1 MKHFSAQTGGRFTYV
16 DDVMNLQELALA
28 FNAIFT
34 ECDNF
39 VISGCRVSGQN
50 ISSGYVYLNKEIR
63 YFQGASGVS
72 SWPRYLYESNSSE
85 NVAYASGTDK
95 VGRTVYGCT
104 LGSSVPT
111 SLDPITGAV
120 PTYIKFTSTG
130 ALQMKDALFGKY
142 ALILD
147 PASGSQLVKGTVQF
161 QNAVNISGILS
172 LNNTFKLISGESVCQ
187 MSWDGNN
194 MTIQSRVGT
203 GTIYKLV
210 VDNTGGYKLYS
221 GSTLLCTIGDDG
233 ISTAKSIASTAG
245 LIGGNVKITG
255 SAIYNNG
262 TSGNTGAL
270 NINMVGYNGGTTNFR
285 DTFIGNGKGTA
296 IISVTGS
303 TAKVDVAGVMTVAS
317 GDVNGLIIK
326 STYAKTS
333 PSMLKAI
340 SFRDANDES
349 VASIGFISSDSKLFS
364 INNALANIEITGT
377 SFVNIG
383 PAIKENGQL
392 LSSKYVLASSN
403 ATAMALKADLSSVYT
418 RTQAD
423 ARYGK
428 LTGGISQ
435 FITGSN
441 TAAVLRSQLGAMSQN
456 DVTSLCPT
464 LSNLLADMATTE
476 AKKAAI
482 RQNIGAASASDSYEP
497 IIADS
502 GWKYISGTTGLYV
515 RQIGKVVCIQGRVT
529 TIHSGTV
536 FTLPNGIDA
545 PRYSASFCF
554 DPRGLLGGAWSAQ
567 IAGGTKQCTVVSCD
581 GDCGY
586 TIPFSLTYMT

>member
-72 SWPRYLYESNSSE
+72 SWPRYLYESNSLE

-120 PTYIKFTSTG
+120 PTYIKFTASG

-147 PASGSQLVKGTVQF
+147 PASGNQLVKGTVQF
-161 QNAVNISGILS
+161 QNAVNIAGILS
-172 LNNTFKLISGESVCQ
+172 LNNTFKLTSGESVCQ
-187 MSWDGNN
+187 MSWDGEK

-203 GTIYKLV
+203 GVIYKFV
-210 VDNTGGYKLYS
+210 IDNAGGYKLYS
-221 GSTLLCTIGDDG
+221 GSTLLCTIGNDG

-245 LIGGNVKITG
+245 LIGGNIITAE

-262 TSGNTGAL
+262 TSGDRGAL
-270 NINMVGYNGGTTNFR
+270 NINMVGYNGSTINYR
-285 DTFIGNGKGTA
+285 DTYIGNGKGAA
-296 IISVTGS
+296 IISIIGS
-303 TAKVDVAGVMTVAS
+303 TSKVDIAGVMTLAS
-317 GDVNGLIIK
+317 ADVNGFIIK
-326 STYAKTS
+326 SAYAKTS

-340 SFRDANDES
+340 SFRDVNDES

-364 INNALANIEITGT
+364 INNVLANVEITGT
-377 SFVNIG
+377 NFVNIG

-392 LSSKYVLASSN
+392 LSSKYVLVSN
-403 ATAMALKADLSSVYT
+403 NNEAMALKANLSAVYT

-428 LTGGISQ
+428 ITGGLSQ
-435 FITGSN
+435 FITGAN
-441 TAAVLRSQLGAMSQN
+441 TAAVLRTQIGAMSNN

-464 LSNLLADMATTE
+464 LNNLLADMATTE

-482 RQNIGAASASDSYEP
+482 RKNIGAAAASDSYEP
-497 IIADS
+497 IIADT
-502 GWKYISGTTGLYV
+502 GWKYISGTVGLYV
-515 RQIGKVVCIQGRVT
+515 RQIGKVVCIQGQVAT
-529 TIHSGTV
+529 VHSGTV

-545 PRYSASFCF
+545 PRYTVSFCF
-554 DPRGLLGGAWSAQ
+554 DPRGVFGAWSAK
-567 IAGGTKQCTVVSCD
+567 IAGGSKQCTVVNCGGECD
-581 GDCGY
+581 R